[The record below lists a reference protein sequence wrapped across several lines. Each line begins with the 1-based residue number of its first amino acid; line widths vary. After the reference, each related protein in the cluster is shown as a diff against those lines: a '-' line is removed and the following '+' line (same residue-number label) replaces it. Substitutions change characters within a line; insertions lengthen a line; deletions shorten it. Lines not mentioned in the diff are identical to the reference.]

1 MNDSELR
8 QQITAI
14 ASRFRLFECV
24 ECAVA
29 IQRFLIKQNISGCSI
44 QLFTGSTKEPFCHIY
59 HERLQENIST
69 NGRHEA
75 IAVEINGQE
84 LIFDNIHP
92 DGISRVD
99 WMNNLY
105 SPVQDL
111 GATFKITETE
121 F

>member
-1 MNDSELR
+1 MNDSELH
-8 QQITAI
+8 QQIAAI
-14 ASRFRLFECV
+14 ANQFHLFECA
-24 ECAVA
+24 ECATA
-29 IQRFLIKQNISGCSI
+29 IQQFLITQSIPGKTIS
-44 QLFTGSTKEPFCHIY
+44 LFTGSTKEPFCNIY

-69 NGRHEA
+69 NGRHQA

-92 DGISRVD
+92 AGISRVE

-105 SPVQDL
+105 CPIQDL
-111 GATFKITETE
+111 GADFQIAETE

>member
-8 QQITAI
+8 PSITAI
-14 ASRFRLFECV
+14 ASCFRLFECV
-24 ECAVA
+24 ECANA
-29 IQRFLIKQNISGCSI
+29 IRQLLIVKNIPGKSI
-44 QLFTGSTKEPFCHIY
+44 CLSTGSTKEPFCNIY

-75 IAVEINGQE
+75 IAVQINEQE

-92 DGISRVD
+92 VGISRVD
-99 WMNNLY
+99 WINNLY
-105 SPVQDL
+105 SPIQDF
-111 GATFKITETE
+111 GGDFEITETE